1 MKRNGLRAMG
11 SPLGAAALGIGF
23 LAQEPPGRQLGIPM
37 WVWILLFAVVIIVA
51 VIWVLREEE
60 QEAAQRGEELEGVLE
75 PEPELA
81 VLAVE
86 EAVPPSPEPDELQR
100 IEGIG
105 PKIASVL
112 QENGISTYAQLAET
126 DVGRLGQILEEADLG
141 RLADPSSWPEQ
152 AKLAAAGD
160 WAALEALQDQLLGG
174 RRVKPDDLQAI
185 EGIGPKIAGVLQAAG
200 INNFAQLAQADV
212 ARLQEILTEAGISQ
226 IADPSTWPEQA
237 KLAAAGDWEGLET
250 LQDQLKGGRRADS

>member
-1 MKRNGLRAMG
+1 MG
-11 SPLGAAALGIGF
+11 SPLGGAALGIGF
-23 LAQEPPGRQLGIPM
+23 LAQEPPERQLGIPM

-51 VIWVLREEE
+51 VVWVLREEE
-60 QEAAQRGEELEGVLE
+60 QEVAQRGEELEGVLE
-75 PEPELA
+75 PEPEPA

-86 EAVPPSPEPDELQR
+86 EAVPPSPEPDDLQR

-105 PKIASVL
+105 PKISNVI

-126 DVGRLGQILEEADLG
+126 DVGRLGQILEDAKLG
-141 RLADPSSWPEQ
+141 ALADPSSWPEQ

-200 INNFAQLAQADV
+200 INNFAQLAQVDV
-212 ARLQEILTEAGISQ
+212 ARLQEILTEAGISRV
-226 IADPSTWPEQA
+226 ANPSTWPEQA
-237 KLAAAGDWEGLET
+237 ELAAAGDWEGLET
-250 LQDQLKGGRRADS
+250 LQDQLKGGRRVAS